1 MAASEDIKTTKF
13 QSPVPLLIRVRN
25 LIFGK
30 KKPDI
35 YTRITFYLNL
45 LIWVGFMLWSIISYI
60 AISSRKLIFEIK
72 GIPVES
78 IIQERGHALGFTEDT
93 FISRLTTFHAISVIC
108 WIVVLFGL
116 ILLYRKQRRFVYFIL
131 GGTTFYVGM
140 IIFYISFQYF
150 REDVTFI
157 DKVGLLVLF
166 LSVLLHGFLMKNERS
181 GGSISFFGEVE
192 DDE

>member
-1 MAASEDIKTTKF
+1 MTTSENIKSTKF
-13 QSPVPLLIRVRN
+13 QSPVPFLIRLRN

-30 KKPDI
+30 TKPDI

-45 LIWVGFMLWSIISYI
+45 LIWLAFMLWSIISYI
-60 AISSRKLIFEIK
+60 TISSRKLINDIK
-72 GIPVES
+72 KIPVES
-78 IIQERGHALGFTEDT
+78 IIQERGIELGFSEDT
-93 FISRLTTFHAISVIC
+93 FITRLTTFHAISILC
-108 WIVVLFGL
+108 WSVVFIGL
-116 ILLYRKQRRFVYFIL
+116 ILLYRKKKRFIYFIL

-150 REDVTFI
+150 REDMTFT
-157 DKVGLLVLF
+157 DKVGLLILF
-166 LSVLLHGFLMKNERS
+166 LSVLLHAFLMKNERS